1 VDENKNNNF
10 KKEEPVFSLKHKA
23 GKRRTYFFDV
33 RENKNSDYYIT
44 ITESKKRED
53 GTYARHKIY
62 LYKEDVNK
70 FMEHL
75 GKVVNHVKTELMP
88 NYDFDEFARR
98 QEEYER
104 QRAEENNNNGHTDAG
119 NSDSPAASSN
129 AGSSSASDVPPAP
142 PASDEELKW

>member
-1 VDENKNNNF
+1 MDENKNNNF
-10 KKEEPVFSLKHKA
+10 KKEEPVYSLKHKA

-33 RENKNSDYYIT
+33 RENKNSDFYIT

-75 GKVVNHVKTELMP
+75 GKAVNHVKTELMP

-104 QRAEENNNNGHTDAG
+104 QRAEENNNSG
-119 NSDSPAASSN
+119 NTGSGNTGSSTTSSN
-129 AGSSSASDVPPAP
+129 DTGSSANDTPPSH
-142 PASDEELKW
+142 PASDDDLKW